1 MKQRVGDESAAKASL
16 RNELVPTNFVQIK
29 GEDYGKTV
37 AKLVT
42 EQTDVFGSSLDLS
55 EGQDPYYNPD
65 KAKELLAKAV
75 SEAGL
80 TLPVSLDLV
89 TLSTMSFTVNQAN
102 SLKKSVEEATNG
114 QILINVMPVDKD
126 TYYASTYLV
135 NSGNESDWDISTA
148 VGWNPD
154 YLDPRSYLNIY
165 SPVNGDQL
173 NAVGLNGTADTN
185 NFQDSDKAAMEAVGL
200 FDYQKLLEEADAI
213 TDDLDARYAAYAKA
227 DAWIVENA
235 FAISVQC
242 TAVANTVT
250 RRVPFEGPYSI
261 AGLGGNKF
269 KLMRIQKDIVTSKD
283 YYAAKEA
290 WLAERAKSANK

>member
-1 MKQRVGDESAAKASL
+1 
-16 RNELVPTNFVQIK
+16 
-29 GEDYGKTV
+29 
-37 AKLVT
+37 
-42 EQTDVFGSSLDLS
+42 
-55 EGQDPYYNPD
+55 
-65 KAKELLAKAV
+65 
-75 SEAGL
+75 
-80 TLPVSLDLV
+80 
-89 TLSTMSFTVNQAN
+89 MSFTVNQAN

-148 VGWNPD
+148 VGWSPD

-261 AGLGGNKF
+261 AGLGGHKF